1 MVNYTSTA
9 TILLSLLSASSASS
23 TTNNNGAKFNLRK
36 RIIGRPIN
44 TVNNHKLSPQHDDTT
59 ADAGIEQE
67 QYHRT
72 LQLQEN
78 SMSMPPLEQSQLV
91 IDGSPEGE
99 PTVGPPANMT
109 QIEQAAWWDTF
120 LNSGRVGTPYPTYY
134 PTYSPTTSADVEEEE
149 ETDAPVASPV
159 SSAPVSSS
167 PISAEPTE
175 SVAKATTTDS
185 PSTPPVSAS
194 PTNPPV
200 SAAPITSTP
209 TSTPITDSPITPYP
223 TYSPTID
230 PPLLTKANNLGSIFG
245 PGMYTECQG
254 DCDTHSDCLGD
265 NYMCFYRDDDE
276 LVPGC
281 DNDSS
286 VGGVDYC
293 VERTNEILQ
302 EVDMGVGGYG
312 RCEGTFCILSV
323 SNRWACIY
331 LIHPLDVLLTS
342 CAHFYFPSTSSNQQV
357 TVTQT
362 PIVKE
367 ISSVKNVSD
376 GT

>member
-1 MVNYTSTA
+1 MVNYSSTA
-9 TILLSLLSASSASS
+9 TILLSLLSTSSIVSAT
-23 TTNNNGAKFNLRK
+23 TTNNKNVAKFNLRK

-44 TVNNHKLSPQHDDTT
+44 SNQHKLSQQQQHDDTT

-72 LQLQEN
+72 LQLEN
-78 SMSMPPLEQSQLV
+78 SMSMPPLQQSQLV

-99 PTVGPPANMT
+99 PTVGPPANLT

-134 PTYSPTTSADVEEEE
+134 PTYSPTSTEEEEEE
-149 ETDAPVASPV
+149 ETDAPVSSPVSESPV
-159 SSAPVSSS
+159 SS
-167 PISAEPTE
+167 EPTE
-175 SVAKATTTDS
+175 SVAKATATDS

-194 PTNPPV
+194 PTNPPISSAPV
-200 SAAPITSTP
+200 SSAPITPAP
-209 TSTPITDSPITPYP
+209 TSSPITSSPITPYP

-265 NYMCFYRDDDE
+265 NYMCFYRDDNE
-276 LVPGC
+276 VVPGC
-281 DNDSS
+281 DNESA
-286 VGGVDYC
+286 VQGVDYC

-302 EVDMGVGGYG
+302 EVDLVEGGYG
-312 RCEGTFCILSV
+312 RCEGTFCIS
-323 SNRWACIY
+323 
-331 LIHPLDVLLTS
+331 
-342 CAHFYFPSTSSNQQV
+342 
-357 TVTQT
+357 
-362 PIVKE
+362 
-367 ISSVKNVSD
+367 
-376 GT
+376 